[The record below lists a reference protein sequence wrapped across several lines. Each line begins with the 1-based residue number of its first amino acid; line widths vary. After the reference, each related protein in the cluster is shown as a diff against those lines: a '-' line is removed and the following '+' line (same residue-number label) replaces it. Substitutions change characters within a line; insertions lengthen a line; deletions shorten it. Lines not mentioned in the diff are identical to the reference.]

1 MKLIII
7 NYSMSS
13 KSLVFAHQR
22 ETAIALSQ
30 YFESVTVFTPEVSYE
45 NLPTNMK
52 VNLLKW
58 HKNSPV
64 QNSYTILKTLIPY
77 LLSNRKAVVFTH
89 MTDVHAALISP
100 ITWLFRIRHV
110 LWYAHATNSPFLIW
124 SSFFVSQILSS
135 TSGSCNLKLNSRKV
149 TFINQGI
156 NQKDFPFQISKL
168 MERTKLFYYGRLD
181 QSKNIHLFLEL
192 IKKLNYQKDVF
203 TLDIFGKPANKQSEM
218 YLLNLRL
225 DPLVN
230 NTNLSVNFHGPIQ
243 RKNIPSAVE
252 EFDVF
257 LNLFS
262 GSLDK
267 TLIEA
272 TFMGKPVVTWN
283 QEYCRDFG
291 TWSGAPVAKS
301 LDFISKEILAL
312 QSVKSSDL
320 RAELERRLNLGR
332 EMHSFDGW
340 IYRLASG
347 LREDLHS

>member
-124 SSFFVSQILSS
+124 SSFFVSKILSS
-135 TSGSCNLKLNSRKV
+135 TSGSCNLKVNVHKLH
-149 TFINQGI
+149 FINQGI
-156 NQKDFPFQISKL
+156 NQDAFPFQINKSIGS
-168 MERTKLFYYGRLD
+168 TKLFYYGRLD
-181 QSKNIHLFLEL
+181 KSKNIHLFVNLFE
-192 IKKLNYQKDVF
+192 KLKHLGTF
-203 TLDIFGKPANKQSEM
+203 STLDIFGKPTNKQSEM
-218 YLLNLRL
+218 YLAELKK
-225 DPLVN
+225 D
-230 NTNLSVNFHGPIQ
+230 LSINPINSRIKFHGPIE
-243 RKNIPSAVE
+243 RKKIPFVAE
-252 EFDVF
+252 RFGVF

-283 QEYCRDFG
+283 QEYCGVFG
-291 TWSGAPVAKS
+291 TWSGMPVAQS
-301 LDFISKEILAL
+301 LDFIKEEVLWIQSRDESTLIL
-312 QSVKSSDL
+312 
-320 RAELERRLNLGR
+320 ELERRFNIGLK
-332 EMHSFDGW
+332 MHSFDGW
-340 IYRLASG
+340 ISRLKNNLEGEHA
-347 LREDLHS
+347 L

>member
-45 NLPTNMK
+45 NLPINIKM
-52 VNLLKW
+52 NLLKW
-58 HKNSPV
+58 HKNSPLK
-64 QNSYTILKTLIPY
+64 NTYTILKTLIPY

-100 ITWLFRIRHV
+100 ITWFFRMRHV

-124 SSFFVSQILSS
+124 SSFFVSKILSS
-135 TSGSCNLKLNSRKV
+135 TSGSCNLEFNSHKV
-149 TFINQGI
+149 KFINQGI
-156 NQKDFPFQISKL
+156 SQKDFPFQMSKL

-181 QSKNIHLFLEL
+181 HSKNIHLFLEL
-192 IKKLNYQKDVF
+192 IRRLNNRKDVF
-203 TLDIFGKPANKQSEM
+203 TLDIFGKPSNKQSEI
-218 YLLNLRL
+218 YLDNLGVNS
-225 DPLVN
+225 LVN
-230 NTNLSVNFHGPIQ
+230 NTNSSVKLHGPIQ
-243 RKNIPSAVE
+243 RKKIPSAVE
-252 EFDVF
+252 EFDIF
-257 LNLFS
+257 LNLFI

-283 QEYCRDFG
+283 QEYCGDFG

-312 QSVKSSDL
+312 QSIKSSNL
-320 RAELERRLNLGR
+320 RAELERRLNLGL